1 MYTIQALWTM
11 ARESLD
17 ITVVI
22 CANRTYRILRG
33 ELANMGGPAP
43 GISAARMLDLDQPN
57 LDFVAIAKGHGVPG
71 IQVNNLEDLAKAL
84 RVAAQEKGP
93 KLIELVM

>member
-1 MYTIQALWTM
+1 
-11 ARESLD
+11 
-17 ITVVI
+17 
-22 CANRTYRILRG
+22 
-33 ELANMGGPAP
+33 
-43 GISAARMLDLDQPN
+43 MLDLDQPN

-71 IQVNNLEDLAKAL
+71 IQVNNLEDLAKVL